1 VHLLTFTGSAAVG
14 WELKQ
19 KAGRKKVVLELGGN
33 AAAIVC
39 QDADLEHAARRIAA
53 GANGYAG
60 QSCISVQRVLVH
72 RSRLAD
78 LRALVLLE
86 TARLVVGDPAD
97 PLTICGPVIDVGA
110 AERLQA
116 WCEEAEALGGR
127 KLAGGARDGTLLQP
141 CVFEDVPAHA
151 RMIAQEAFGP
161 VVCLDGFDD
170 LAEALHRVN
179 DTPYGLQAGVFTD
192 SLQTLWTCLENLE
205 VGAVIHD
212 DVPTFRVD
220 HMPYGGVKASGLG
233 REGLHESVLEY
244 TEPRMLAMR
253 PGPR

>member
-1 VHLLTFTGSAAVG
+1 MTFTGSAAVG

-127 KLAGGARDGTLLQP
+127 KLAGG
-141 CVFEDVPAHA
+141 
-151 RMIAQEAFGP
+151 P